1 MKSVTTPHR
10 PSRAGSRRAATS
22 RSTVGRDVIL
32 LSLGTLVALVAWL
45 YLVRAA
51 IHFGANARDGQHA
64 AWALMTLAIVGAIAC
79 LFIGLML
86 LSELVR
92 LLSHR
97 RGNTPPPPSGGK
109 RAAR

>member
-1 MKSVTTPHR
+1 V
-10 PSRAGSRRAATS
+10 TS
-22 RSTVGRDVIL
+22 RSSVGRDVTL
-32 LSLGTLVALVAWL
+32 FSLGTLVALAAWV

-51 IHFGANARDGQHA
+51 IHFGAKARGGEHA

-86 LSELVR
+86 LSELIR
-92 LLSHR
+92 LFAHR
-97 RGNTPPPPSGGK
+97 RDNTPPPPSGGK